1 MDPEHHEI
9 HHYLPGVHH
18 DSDYSSYQLDVATPH
33 YDYGHVAAETHYQEP
48 LASIAEAHYQEPL
61 TSIAEAPYVHEK
73 PEVLYE
79 QLDLKDHMPQPE
91 VTTSHYE

>member
-48 LASIAEAHYQEPL
+48 LASIAETHYQEPL
-61 TSIAEAPYVHEK
+61 TSIAETPYMQEQ
-73 PEVLYE
+73 PEILYE
-79 QLDLKDHMPQPE
+79 QLDLKDH
-91 VTTSHYE
+91 VA